1 MKIPYLAPHRL
12 AFIALAAFVSTISP
26 VHAGPEKITGPSTH
40 ENLAVYL
47 IHGANRV
54 SGKTYLT
61 LQEALAQKKAVVR
74 ETGNVNQL
82 SIENTSKDSDIYI
95 QAGDI
100 VKGGQQDRT
109 LGTDLI
115 LESKSKVPIASFC
128 VEQGRWSKRGK
139 ESSQQFATTTDQ
151 VASKELKL
159 AVKYKKAQGEVWDKV
174 AEAQSKLSSNVGTPV
189 AAPQSTSS
197 LQLTLENDRVKA
209 SADSYLTALGKVADD
224 APDAIGLAFAING
237 KVSAIDTY
245 GSHDLFKKMW
255 PKLLKAAAVEAVAN
269 LQKGKIFESP
279 ATADV
284 QSAISAAEAGKPS
297 EEKVSKRVKAITRE
311 STESVLFETRDKDV
325 SIHRNL
331 VAK

>member
-26 VHAGPEKITGPSTH
+26 AHAEPEKITGPSTH

-197 LQLTLENDRVKA
+197 PQLTLENDLVKA
-209 SADSYLTALGKVADD
+209 
-224 APDAIGLAFAING
+224 
-237 KVSAIDTY
+237 
-245 GSHDLFKKMW
+245 
-255 PKLLKAAAVEAVAN
+255 
-269 LQKGKIFESP
+269 
-279 ATADV
+279 
-284 QSAISAAEAGKPS
+284 
-297 EEKVSKRVKAITRE
+297 
-311 STESVLFETRDKDV
+311 
-325 SIHRNL
+325 
-331 VAK
+331 